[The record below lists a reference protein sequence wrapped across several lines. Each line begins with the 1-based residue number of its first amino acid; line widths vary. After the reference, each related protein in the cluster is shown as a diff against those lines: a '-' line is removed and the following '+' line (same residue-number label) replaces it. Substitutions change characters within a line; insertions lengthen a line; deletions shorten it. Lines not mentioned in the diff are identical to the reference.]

1 MAPKASTKA
10 LHQSLLEDLQEDNYF
25 FDQLVDLIP
34 AKLYIAGQSGDD
46 YNPKSKYFKGQSKE
60 SKEARR
66 AKNKQ
71 SKRAKFD
78 PNLSESTTQAKQRL
92 EGSFAMPQKPSLIRS
107 KPTTA
112 PPKSTTSVSDE
123 KKSRIEALREKLH
136 AKLAEKRGNRPVD
149 PNAIS
154 KRAARRAEKKKRQ
167 EEAMK
172 RKKKATSNA
181 ETNKNKRI
189 KLVSSSFSDPS
200 NDLAQ
205 VDFGRLAGLNPMA
218 NGNYNEVNKALKNMS
233 KTKNLEKM
241 LADAENKK
249 QRLQELKQS
258 NNLQDKQKAAN
269 IEWGDALKEASG
281 ERVKD
286 DPQKLKKAIKRK
298 AAKKLKS
305 QKAWKSRLE
314 STQQKMDERQKIRNH
329 NLSKRKLGGSAGANL
344 SSKRIELDT
353 DTTSTSKSG
362 SNRRL
367 SRAGFEGKKQGF
379 LNQKE
384 Q

>member
-1 MAPKASTKA
+1 
-10 LHQSLLEDLQEDNYF
+10 
-25 FDQLVDLIP
+25 
-34 AKLYIAGQSGDD
+34 
-46 YNPKSKYFKGQSKE
+46 
-60 SKEARR
+60 
-66 AKNKQ
+66 
-71 SKRAKFD
+71 
-78 PNLSESTTQAKQRL
+78 
-92 EGSFAMPQKPSLIRS
+92 
-107 KPTTA
+107 
-112 PPKSTTSVSDE
+112 
-123 KKSRIEALREKLH
+123 
-136 AKLAEKRGNRPVD
+136 
-149 PNAIS
+149 
-154 KRAARRAEKKKRQ
+154 
-167 EEAMK
+167 MK

-189 KLVSSSFSDPS
+189 KLASSSFADPS